1 MIHRLIELS
10 MRNRGLVLA
19 IYLGLAAWGYW
30 ALLRTP
36 IDAIPDLS
44 DNQVIVFT
52 DWTGRSP
59 QEVEDQV
66 TYPLVTNLQGLP
78 GVRVVRASSAFSFS
92 MINVIFEDNIDLY
105 WARTRVLERLNLIS
119 KQLPAGVTPTLGP
132 DATGVGQVF
141 WYTLE
146 SDQMNLRDLR
156 TLQDWFVRYQL
167 NSVPGV
173 AEVASVGG
181 YLQQYQVDVD
191 PNKLRSYSLPL
202 SMVVEAVER
211 SNNNVGG
218 NVVEQAGQW
227 SVVRGIGLIQSVTDI
242 ENIVLSS
249 PNGIPIYV
257 KNVAE
262 VKLGNSF
269 RTGTLDKNGKE
280 AVGGV
285 VIARYGVNTLE
296 VIDAVKQKIAALQ
309 TGLPAGVH
317 VVPFYDRTQLIQ
329 RATHTLK
336 RALIEEL
343 ILVTLA
349 HIIFLAH
356 FRSIL
361 IVTIPLPLAVLLA
374 FLFMYYMGIS
384 SNLMSLSGIAI
395 AIGVLVDAGIV
406 VTENA
411 FRFIEQRKVDPKDR
425 ALVWQTVLE
434 STRLVGRPIF
444 FSMAIIIL
452 AFIPVFSL
460 TGEEGKLFH
469 PRAFTKTFA
478 MVGATI
484 IAVTLV
490 PVLCTLLLRGKF
502 HPEQAN
508 PVMRGLHFIYRPVL
522 RFALNHRLLTVSA
535 AALLFAGAIFLA
547 TGIGKE
553 FMPPLNEGDLMYM
566 PVTDP
571 AISID
576 EARVIMG
583 KEDEILKSFPEV
595 EYAVGKAGRAD
606 TSTDPAPVNMNETI
620 VHLKPPEQWR
630 PGTTRESLIAEMDE
644 KLRLPG
650 VTNIWTQP
658 IKNRIDML
666 STGVR
671 SQVGVKIFGNDLKTL
686 EDLSSRVARI
696 VLSIPGAK
704 DVYAEQISGA
714 PYIDIKINRTA
725 AARYGIDTKVIDDA
739 IEKGIGETNLAV
751 TIEGRQRFPVR
762 VRYAPQFRGSPGALG
777 QIPIMSPTGAP
788 IPLAQLADISEVQG
802 PTMISSE
809 NGLLRG
815 TVLLNVRGRD
825 VGSFVDEAKNA
836 IAQQA
841 QLPAGYYIEWSGE
854 YENQQRARSRL
865 LIVVPIV
872 LLIIFALLYITYHS
886 AVEAAHVL
894 LAVPFALTGGI
905 YLLWLLQYNFSVAV
919 WVGFIAL
926 FGTAVQT
933 AVVMVIYLEEAVARK
948 RCEVG
953 QLTRTSLIEAVTEGA
968 LLRLR
973 PKLMTVSTVVASLLP
988 IMWSTSAGAEVMKPL
1003 ATPVLGGMVSSL
1015 LHVLIVTPVIFF
1027 WLRERELKKIGRND
1041 GNRSSA
1047 LVAVLLAIMIVPG
1060 LNVSAQTPSNPNAK
1074 TSQTTVE
1081 DPQAPL
1087 SRYLDPT
1094 SGMTADEAVAYALAH
1109 NLELQ
1114 AASKEIEAAKAMVKQ
1129 ARLRANPKV
1138 DIGVSQN
1145 VTGTDHTIDVGGM
1158 LPLELGGRRPARI
1171 TVAEREVEVRE
1182 RDVANR
1188 ERMLAADVRMKFGET
1203 LAQSLKLSLTD
1214 ERIESN
1220 QQSFNLVAAR
1230 VTEGATPPLEQNM
1243 VLVELN
1249 RLRSQRETA
1258 EGKLGGLIL
1267 ELKNLI
1273 GMQPQEPLRLRG
1285 DFDHLV
1291 DQFPS
1296 VTEATERALR
1306 ERPDLLAA
1314 RALEKWADARIE
1326 QARAEGRIDASL
1338 SAGYEHMTF
1347 GFPVRGIDGSGRL
1360 QPVSGGFHY
1369 LKFGVSLDLPVR
1381 NKNQGAV
1388 EAAIAE
1394 SEAAKRRREFA
1405 ELAVRHGVASA
1416 YAQYERS
1423 VRAMEI
1429 FRVGV
1434 NEQAKANLNVVRQ
1447 TYELGSKTLIDYLVE
1462 QRHFIDLENDFIDA
1476 QLAAY
1481 NARVQVAQ
1489 ATASPE
1495 LIKR

>member
-1 MIHRLIELS
+1 MIQRLIEFSL
-10 MRNRGLVLA
+10 RNRGLVIAFYLA
-19 IYLGLAAWGYW
+19 LAGWGYW

-44 DNQVIVFT
+44 ENQVIAFT

-78 GVRVVRASSAFSFS
+78 GVRVVRASSAFGFS
-92 MINVIFEDNIDLY
+92 MINVIFEDKVDLY
-105 WARTRVLERLNLIS
+105 WARTRVLERLNLVTA
-119 KQLPAGVTPTLGP
+119 QLPQGVTPTLGP
-132 DATGVGQVF
+132 DATGVGQIF

-156 TLQDWFVRYQL
+156 TLQDWFIRYQL

-181 YLQQYQVDVD
+181 YVQQYQVDVD
-191 PNKLRSYSLPL
+191 PNKLRSYSLPF

-227 SVVRGIGLIQSVTDI
+227 SVVRGIGLIQSVADL
-242 ENIVLSS
+242 ENIVLTAQ
-249 PNGIPIYV
+249 NGTPIYI
-257 KNVAE
+257 KNVAQ
-262 VKLGNSF
+262 VKLGNAF
-269 RTGTLDKNGKE
+269 RVGALDKDGKE

-296 VIDAVKQKIAALQ
+296 VIDAIKQKISAIQ
-309 TGLPAGVH
+309 SGLPQGVRI
-317 VVPFYDRTQLIQ
+317 VAFYDRTQLIQ
-329 RATHTLK
+329 RATRTLK

-349 HIIFLAH
+349 HIVFLAH

-361 IVTIPLPLAVLLA
+361 IVTIPLPLAVLSA

-411 FRFIEQRKVDPKDR
+411 FRFIEQRKIDPRDR
-425 ALVWQTVLE
+425 PLSWQTVLE

-469 PRAFTKTFA
+469 PLAFTKTFA

-502 HPEQAN
+502 HAEQAN

-522 RFALNHRLLTVSA
+522 RFALNHRLITVA
-535 AALLFAGAIFLA
+535 FATLLFAGAILLA
-547 TGIGKE
+547 LGIGKE

-576 EARVIMG
+576 QARQIMS
-583 KEDEILKSFPEV
+583 KQDEILKTFPEV
-595 EYAVGKAGRAD
+595 EWAVGKAGRAE

-620 VHLKPPEQWR
+620 VHLKPVEQWR
-630 PGTTRESLIAEMDE
+630 AGLTRESLIAEMDE
-644 KLRLPG
+644 KLRIPG

-666 STGVR
+666 STGIR
-671 SQVGVKIFGNDLKTL
+671 SQVGIKIFGNDLKTL
-686 EDLSSRVARI
+686 EGLSRRVADVVRN
-696 VLSIPGAK
+696 VTGAK
-704 DVYAEQISGA
+704 DVYPEQISGA

-725 AARYGIDTKVIDDA
+725 AARYGIDERVINDA
-739 IEKGIGETNLAV
+739 IEKGIGETNLSV
-751 TIEGRQRFPVR
+751 TVEGRRRFPIR
-762 VRYAPQFRGSPGALG
+762 VRYAPEFRGSVQALG
-777 QIPIMSPTGAP
+777 QIPVASSTGAP
-788 IPLAQLADISEVQG
+788 IPLSQLTEITEVQG

-825 VGSFVDEAKNA
+825 VGGFVDEAKQA
-836 IAQQA
+836 IARQIQM
-841 QLPAGYYIEWSGE
+841 PAGYYVEWSGE

-865 LIVVPIV
+865 LLVIPIV
-872 LLIIFALLYITYHS
+872 LIVIFALLYITYHS
-886 AVEAAHVL
+886 ALEAAHVL

-905 YLLWLLQYNFSVAV
+905 YLLWLLGYNFSVAV

-948 RCEVG
+948 RKEVG
-953 QLTRTSLIEAVTEGA
+953 QLTRASLLDAVMEGA

-973 PKLMTVSTVVASLLP
+973 PKVMTVSTVVASLLP

-1003 ATPVLGGMVSSL
+1003 ATPVLGGMLSSL
-1015 LHVLIVTPVIFF
+1015 LHVLIVTPVIFY
-1027 WLRERELKKIGRND
+1027 WLRLRELKRKQG
-1041 GNRSSA
+1041 GGGG
-1047 LVAVLLAIMIVPG
+1047 VAVISSILIAALLIPTTK
-1060 LNVSAQTPSNPNAK
+1060 VSAQVNASAA
-1074 TSQTTVE
+1074 TTHSQSE
-1081 DPQAPL
+1081 L
-1087 SRYLDPT
+1087 SRYVDQI

-1109 NLELQ
+1109 NGELE
-1114 AASKEIEAAKAMVKQ
+1114 AARKEIDAARAMVKQ
-1129 ARLRANPKV
+1129 ARLRANPKL
-1138 DIGVSQN
+1138 DIDGARQIPPGKDNSLM
-1145 VTGTDHTIDVGGM
+1145 TSAM
-1158 LPLELGGRRPARI
+1158 LPLELGGRRTARI
-1171 TVAEREVEVRE
+1171 AVAEREVEVRE
-1182 RDVANR
+1182 REIANR
-1188 ERMLAADVRMKFGET
+1188 ERLLAAEVRVKFGEA
-1203 LAQSLKLSLTD
+1203 LAQAFKLSFTD
-1214 ERIESN
+1214 ESVEAN
-1220 QQSFNLVAAR
+1220 QQSFNLIAAR
-1230 VTEGATPPLEQNM
+1230 VTEGAAPPLEQNM
-1243 VLVELN
+1243 ALVELN
-1249 RLRSQRETA
+1249 RLKSMRESA
-1258 EGKLGGLIL
+1258 AARVEVPLL
-1267 ELKNLI
+1267 ELRNLI
-1273 GMQPQEPLRLRG
+1273 GKSPEEPLRLKG
-1285 DFDHLV
+1285 DFDQLV
-1291 DQFPS
+1291 DQLPP

-1306 ERPDLLAA
+1306 DRPDVQAF
-1314 RALEKWADARIE
+1314 RANENLADARIE
-1326 QARAEGRIDASL
+1326 QAHSEGRLDASL
-1338 SAGYEHMTF
+1338 TAGYQRMNSS
-1347 GFPVRGIDGSGRL
+1347 FPVFGVNEQGQL
-1360 QPVSGGFHY
+1360 QPVQDVFHF
-1369 LKFGVSLDLPVR
+1369 LRLGVTLDLPVR

-1388 EAAIAE
+1388 EAAIAD
-1394 SEAAKRRREFA
+1394 SGAAKSRREFA
-1405 ELAVRHGVASA
+1405 ELTVRREVAAAYTQYDRAVRA
-1416 YAQYERS
+1416 E
-1423 VRAMEI
+1423 EI
-1429 FRVGV
+1429 FRLGARDP
-1434 NEQAKANLNVVRQ
+1434 AKTNLDVVRQ
-1447 TYELGSKTLIDYLVE
+1447 SYELGSKTLLDVIAE
-1462 QRHFIDLENDFIDA
+1462 QRRFIELQNDFVDA
-1476 QLAAY
+1476 QLAVY
-1481 NARVQVAQ
+1481 NARLEIAR

-1495 LIKR
+1495 LTKP